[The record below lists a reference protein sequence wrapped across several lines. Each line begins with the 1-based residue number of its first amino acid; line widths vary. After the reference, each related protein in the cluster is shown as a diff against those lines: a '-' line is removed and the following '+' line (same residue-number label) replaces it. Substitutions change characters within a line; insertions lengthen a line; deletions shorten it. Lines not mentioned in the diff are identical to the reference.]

1 MSDEVVVL
9 TGFLAAAIRISTP
22 LLLAA
27 TGEMLNERAGVIN
40 LGVEGAMLAGAL
52 ASAVGAAAGGPWA
65 GTLLA
70 VAAGVLVAGIFA
82 AVAIGARADQI
93 ISGTAITL
101 GSVGLTGAIYRTAFG
116 AGGPGLSLPT
126 FAAVP
131 IPGVSAIPVLGSALF
146 SQPALTYVAWVLV
159 PLAWWFL
166 FRSWWGLALRATG
179 ESAEAARAS
188 GHRKLR
194 PAAHRTSC
202 RRILDA
208 LTPQAALSYL
218 TARAQEAEITDPL
231 RAATLT
237 GGALAGL
244 AGATLVLAQVGTFAE
259 KMTAGRGFIAIAIV
273 VLGRWHP
280 AGILLAALLFGAA
293 SALQFAFQ
301 AMGLSVPYQLFL
313 VMPYALAL
321 LALAGA
327 VGKARAPAGLGK

>member
-1 MSDEVVVL
+1 MTGEAVVL
-9 TGFLAAAIRISTP
+9 TGFLAAAVRISTP

-40 LGVEGAMLAGAL
+40 LGIEGAMLAGAL
-52 ASAVGAAAGGPWA
+52 ASAIGSVAGGPWA

-70 VAAGVLVAGIFA
+70 VVAGTMVAGLFA

-93 ISGTAITL
+93 ITGTAVTL

-116 AGGPGLSLPT
+116 SGGPGLSLPT
-126 FAAVP
+126 FAALP
-131 IPGVSAIPVLGSALF
+131 IPGISAIPILGPALF
-146 SQPALTYVAWVLV
+146 NQPALTYLAWAMV
-159 PLAWWFL
+159 PAAWWFL

-179 ESAEAARAS
+179 ESSDAARAS
-188 GHRKLR
+188 GV
-194 PAAHRTSC
+194 PV
-202 RRILDA
+202 RRVQVL
-208 LTPQAALSYL
+208 
-218 TARAQEAEITDPL
+218 
-231 RAATLT
+231 ATLA
-237 GGALAGL
+237 GGAMAGL

-273 VLGRWHP
+273 VLGRWNP
-280 AGILLAALLFGAA
+280 VGVLLAALLFGAA
-293 SALQFAFQ
+293 NALQFAFQ

-327 VGKARAPAGLGK
+327 VGKSKAPAGLGK

>member
-1 MSDEVVVL
+1 MSDAGVML
-9 TGFLAAAIRISTP
+9 AGFLAAAVRISTP

-52 ASAVGAAAGGPWA
+52 GSAIAAASGGPWA
-65 GTLLA
+65 GVLAGLIAGVA
-70 VAAGVLVAGIFA
+70 VAAVFS

-93 ISGTAITL
+93 ITGTAVTL
-101 GSVGLTGAIYRTAFG
+101 GSVGLTGAVYRTAFG

-126 FAAVP
+126 FESSP
-131 IPGVSAIPVLGSALF
+131 IPVLRSIPVLGPALF
-146 SQPALTYVAWVLV
+146 EQSALTYLAWLLV
-159 PLAWWFL
+159 PIVWWFL

-179 ESAEAARAS
+179 ESADAARAS
-188 GHRKLR
+188 GV
-194 PAAHRTSC
+194 PVC
-202 RRILDA
+202 RVQVL
-208 LTPQAALSYL
+208 
-218 TARAQEAEITDPL
+218 
-231 RAATLT
+231 ATLA

-280 AGILLAALLFGAA
+280 VGVLWAALFFGGAN
-293 SALQFAFQ
+293 ALQFAFQ
-301 AMGLSVPYQLFL
+301 AMGLAVPYQLFL
-313 VMPYALAL
+313 VMPYLLAL

-327 VGKARAPAGLGK
+327 VGRARAPGGLGR